1 MTDPHTEDR
10 TMLRKIKG
18 IITVLALLV
27 IALLA
32 LGWYLGYFD
41 SGDAEP
47 RRPSGHHAPT
57 GHASPANRS

>member
-1 MTDPHTEDR
+1 
-10 TMLRKIKG
+10 MLRKIKG

-27 IALLA
+27 VALLA

-47 RRPSGHHAPT
+47 RRPSGSHAPARH
-57 GHASPANRS
+57 GDPAWRL